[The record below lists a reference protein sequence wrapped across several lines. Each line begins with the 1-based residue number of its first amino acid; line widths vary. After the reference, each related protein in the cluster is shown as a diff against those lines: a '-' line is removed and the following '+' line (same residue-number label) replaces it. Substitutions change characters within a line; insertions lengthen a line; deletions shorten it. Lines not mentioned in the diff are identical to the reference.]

1 MRIYFIWR
9 MDTKYILNKVVR
21 RWLGCLHIKVIWLD
35 TLHIYWLSIFITG
48 LVVWQD
54 KLVAKRTRSLM
65 LKSFRSVGLWKNLHP
80 NWFWF
85 SFLFLCQ
92 KKDSEHDLNSLTLF
106 PFKNMQAHLI
116 FHFAYVIHPVSQE
129 LVSPSL
135 SSPPTFLGTTTRS
148 SRGVCTTFSPPWG
161 RTFRGR
167 HVIMSGT

>member
-54 KLVAKRTRSLM
+54 KVVAKRTRSLM

-92 KKDSEHDLNSLTLF
+92 KKDSEHDLNSLTFF
-106 PFKNMQAHLI
+106 PFKICKHIWFSILHMLFILSPRNWFRHHCHRHL
-116 FHFAYVIHPVSQE
+116 HF
-129 LVSPSL
+129 LVL
-135 SSPPTFLGTTTRS
+135 QHDHRVVCVLLFLLHEGGRS
-148 SRGVCTTFSPPWG
+148 VED
-161 RTFRGR
+161 
-167 HVIMSGT
+167 M